1 MVQWKGCNL
10 PGEADRSNVAA
21 RFVCTAER
29 SHRTDC
35 GSGCSGCAYLINDR
49 RKQSVQKLSW
59 SDSDRRIMSNWL
71 PPNFELATAGAHAPR
86 SGVSGR
92 DNAGATLMYLG
103 ALLIVFNLLDSI
115 LTARALSMGYTEANP
130 VMAGLFN
137 MSLPMGMLFKSAIV
151 GLGAMALW
159 KFRHLP
165 VAMRGMTA
173 ATVLYGSVILY
184 HLYFQIVV
192 A

>member
-1 MVQWKGCNL
+1 M
-10 PGEADRSNVAA
+10 AA